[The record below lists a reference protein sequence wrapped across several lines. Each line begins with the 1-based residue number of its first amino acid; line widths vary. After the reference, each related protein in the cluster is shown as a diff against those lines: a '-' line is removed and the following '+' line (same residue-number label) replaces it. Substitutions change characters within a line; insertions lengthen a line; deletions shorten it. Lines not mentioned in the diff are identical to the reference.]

1 MSQLSTLFR
10 LQQIDS
16 HLDQVK
22 HRLQEIQAA
31 LSEDAVLQQALQ
43 VNANAEAFLNGERQ
57 KLRLAEN
64 EVGGQKIKIGQNE
77 STLYGGKV
85 QNPKELQD
93 LQKEVASLKKYLSIL
108 EDRQLEAMMA
118 VEEAEAE
125 YEKTDAAV
133 KAVQANLIQQQSQ
146 LRGEQTSLQEQLE
159 RLMVERQ
166 AAVAPLS
173 PQDSALYE
181 QLRQTRRGVAV
192 ARIAN
197 RTCGACGTTL
207 TPALAQLAQV
217 PDQIVRC
224 PTCGRILYSG

>member
-22 HRLQEIQAA
+22 NRLQEIQAA
-31 LSEDAVLQQALQ
+31 LSEDAVLKQALQ
-43 VNANAEAFLNGERQ
+43 TNATAEAFLNGERK
-57 KLRLAEN
+57 KLDLAEN
-64 EVGGQKIKIGQNE
+64 EVSGQRIKIGQSE
-77 STLYGGKV
+77 AALYGGKV

-93 LQKEVASLKKYLSIL
+93 LQKEIAALKKYLGVL
-108 EDRQLEAMMA
+108 EDRQLEAMLV

-125 YEKTDAAV
+125 YKKTDDAV
-133 KAVQANLIQQQSQ
+133 KGVQASLVQQQAQ
-146 LRGEQTSLQEQLE
+146 LRGEQISLHEQLE
-159 RLMVERQ
+159 RLEIERQ

-173 PQDSALYE
+173 PQDVALYE
-181 QLRQTRRGVAV
+181 QLRQSRRGVAV

-207 TPALAQLAQV
+207 TPALAQSAQV